1 MTVGYGDE
9 IPTTGAGK
17 FVACV
22 AMVASLLLLALPIS
36 VIGTE
41 FTEQW
46 MEYKQTDA
54 EASRANTGGDAL
66 TVGPTS
72 RSIKPA
78 GLVESERVV
87 SRRARALEETLRR

>member
-46 MEYKQTDA
+46 MEYKQADA
-54 EASRANTGGDAL
+54 EASRANTGGDAPA
-66 TVGPTS
+66 VGPTS